1 MTTQSNTTATHSR
14 RPFRILGL
22 VCLLI
27 LGLAPTGLLAEDITL
42 NYEEA
47 DIQEVAQTISE
58 VTGRNFIIDPRVSG
72 RITVTSARPIP
83 ADAVYETFL
92 SILDVHGFA
101 AMDAGNAIKIVPAAD
116 ARQMPGEGLNLDRS
130 TFSDEVETRVINL
143 DHVPAAQLVPI
154 LRPLVPQNAHLAA
167 VSGSNTII
175 IADRA
180 SNVQRVMR
188 LIERIDR
195 SPDNEIEV
203 IRLEHASASEVVRVL
218 TSLEQRSDRDNA
230 VPLNLVADERSNSVL
245 LGGDDETRMRMRAL
259 ISHLDTPLEAGGNT
273 RVRYLR
279 YSDAEALAEVLREH
293 VNQAQGGGGG
303 GGEGGG
309 QPRGGQGVSIVPD
322 TGTNS
327 LVITAPPREMREI
340 NGVIERLDIRRA
352 QVLVEAIIVE
362 LSEDK
367 TGELGVTWAAFDQNG
382 NNPLGLT
389 RFPQSGADIGTIG
402 GALQSDAPEQ
412 ALQAAGSGLLFGIGR
427 TQAGGIDFAALFR
440 ALAGDSET
448 NILSTPSLLTMDN
461 EEAEIQV
468 GQEVPFLTGSY
479 TGPTGGGGGGGRGG
493 GVGGGFGNPFQTIQR
508 EDVGITLKITP
519 RINEGDAVY
528 LDIEQ
533 EVSSIASGVTGAQ
546 DLITNKRSIKTRV
559 IVEDGEVIVLG
570 GLIDEQ
576 LREQEQRVPI
586 LGAIPVLG
594 NLFKTTTTT
603 SEKRN
608 LMVFLRPAILR
619 SPEDT
624 RFYTNAK
631 YNRIRD
637 LQREGSQ
644 RVPLIHGVRRP
655 QLEPIEQFR
664 RGPAGTNDEPA
675 SSDSPELDM
684 NDSDES
690 GEEPDNGNQ

>member
-1 MTTQSNTTATHSR
+1 MTTQPKHIATHSR
-14 RPFRILGL
+14 RPFRFIGL
-22 VCLLI
+22 FCLLT
-27 LGLAPTGLLAEDITL
+27 LAVAPPAADAQDEITL

-101 AMDAGNAIKIVPAAD
+101 AMDAGNAIKIVPSAD

-130 TFSDEVETRVINL
+130 TFSDEIETRVINL

-167 VSGSNTII
+167 VSVSNTIV

-180 SNVQRVMR
+180 SNIQRIQQ
-188 LIERIDR
+188 LIDRIDR

-245 LGGDDETRMRMRAL
+245 LGGDEEVRMRMRAL

-293 VNQAQGGGGG
+293 VNQGQGGGG
-303 GGEGGG
+303 GGEGG
-309 QPRGGQGVSIVPD
+309 QSRGGQGVSIVPD

-367 TGELGVTWAAFDQNG
+367 TGELGVTWAAFDQTG
-382 NNPLGLT
+382 NNPVGLT

-440 ALAGDSET
+440 ALAGDSQT

-461 EEAEIQV
+461 EEAEIKV

-479 TGPTGGGGGGGRGG
+479 TGPRGGGGDGGRGG

-519 RINEGDAVY
+519 RINEGDAVF

-594 NLFKTTTTT
+594 NLFKSTTTT

-637 LQREGSQ
+637 LQQDNNQ
-644 RVPLIHGVRRP
+644 RVPLVHGVRRP

-664 RGPAGTNDEPA
+664 RGPEGTNGESE
-675 SSDSPELDM
+675 SSDTPQLDM

-690 GEEPDNGNQ
+690 GEEPDNGDQ